1 MNQPEPEKE
10 NLESEEKPFSELP
23 IEARPAKEEV
33 TPPAPSAKQAESK
46 PRHFL
51 RMALRWV
58 IGFLIVFLL
67 GVLAMEFAFYR
78 PLSLQLDQVKSERD
92 QAQQNIKTL
101 QGQVDNM
108 TPLATQNKT
117 LQDQLSKTQL
127 HVIVLSA
134 EANVSTAQVSLLN
147 DKPADARLVLNKT
160 TNTLKTLQG
169 MLPADQQKVA
179 TDMQNRLTL
188 ALGELDSNKFA
199 AQSDLTVL
207 ETSLVQL
214 ENVLFTNP

>member
-10 NLESEEKPFSELP
+10 KLESEEKPFSELP
-23 IEARPAKEEV
+23 AEAKPTGEA
-33 TPPAPSAKQAESK
+33 PAPVQAPQQVESK
-46 PRHFL
+46 TRHFL

-78 PLSLQLDQVKSERD
+78 PLTLQYDQVKSERD
-92 QAQQNIKTL
+92 QAQQNEKVL
-101 QGQVDNM
+101 QGQIDSL

-117 LQDQLSKTQL
+117 LQDQLSKSQL
-127 HVIVLSA
+127 HVTILSA
-134 EANVSTAQVSLLN
+134 EANVATAQVALLN

-160 TNTLKTLQG
+160 TTTLKTLQG
-169 MLPADQQKVA
+169 MLPPDQQKVA
-179 TDMQNRLTL
+179 TDMQNRLIL
-188 ALGELDSNKFA
+188 VVGELDSNKFA
-199 AQSDLTVL
+199 AQSDLNVL

-214 ENVLFTNP
+214 ENILFANP